1 MADHN
6 GDYSPEA
13 ERARQLK
20 REKMQRRRIRE
31 RIREGR
37 ATDLEIEAMDIWDEG
52 SEAWEAIARAMTG
65 VTPAAREQVAQARPP
80 RTPRAR
86 KVAQVAQ
93 EEKPGSSP
101 LWIAGGLVT
110 AFLCAV
116 LWIGKNA
123 GG

>member
-37 ATDLEIEAMDIWDEG
+37 ATDLEIEAMEIWDEG

-80 RTPRAR
+80 RTR

-93 EEKPGSSP
+93 ADKPSSWGNW
-101 LWIAGGLVT
+101 LAGG
-110 AFLCAV
+110 AFAAFV
-116 LWIGKNA
+116 GAIFYGAWRA
-123 GG
+123 R